1 MARPGRGVLKGAKSR
16 TARSP
21 KMREVPNCAKSQN
34 ARSPKMRLTA
44 ADATFVRAVR
54 NSAPF
59 NALWDFA
66 LYGTWRSLGL
76 RALWDFALSG
86 ISRPMAL
93 RALKDFN

>member
-1 MARPGRGVLKGAKSR
+1 
-16 TARSP
+16 
-21 KMREVPNCAKSQN
+21 
-34 ARSPKMRLTA
+34 MRLTA

-93 RALKDFN
+93 RALKDFNMNLCT